1 MKDEKEWTKREI
13 SLKADMDFQRIW
25 SDRFIGANAKDYMSL
40 LEKINSRNYFT
51 PQMQG
56 EIENIFKGT
65 VGEGMFEFAGQ
76 KGGST
81 AFVLT
86 NSFYGTDKKGNKIEI
101 VFMMNNLSEKA
112 FEKLLSNMDYFIRDI
127 VISEEFRNKLQ

>member
-1 MKDEKEWTKREI
+1 MDERRER
-13 SLKADMDFQRIW
+13 MDKTRDIFKSRYGL
-25 SDRFIGANAKDYMSL
+25 SAYLVRSVYRCKCEGLHEFT
-40 LEKINSRNYFT
+40 EKINSRNYFT

-127 VISEEFRNKLQ
+127 VISEEFRNKL

>member
-1 MKDEKEWTKREI
+1 MDERRER
-13 SLKADMDFQRIW
+13 MDKTRDIVKSRYGF
-25 SDRFIGANAKDYMSL
+25 SAYLVDRFIGANAKDYMSL

-56 EIENIFKGT
+56 EVENIFKGT
-65 VGEGMFEFAGQ
+65 VGEGIFEFAGQ

-86 NSFYGTDKKGNKIEI
+86 NSFYGTDKKGIRLR
-101 VFMMNNLSEKA
+101 LS
-112 FEKLLSNMDYFIRDI
+112 L
-127 VISEEFRNKLQ
+127 